1 MNTNVN
7 GHSDR
12 NGKGGGEVSKILLTG
27 GNGFLGK
34 AVSQK
39 LLSRGH
45 SPIVFDRKAPAEVL
59 GDIKDAEAVNE
70 AVYNSDA
77 VIHLAGLLGTAELT
91 NNPRIAAE
99 VNILGTLNVFKAIR
113 THKKRAVYITLG
125 NYFMNN
131 TYSITKS
138 TSERFALMFNKEHGT
153 DIRIVRGLNVYG
165 PGQKA
170 APVKKFFPNAAI
182 SVLKNEPITIYG
194 DGEQIMDL
202 VYLDDIAEILV
213 RALLTDNIPN
223 NVIYEAGNGQAT
235 TLNYIVGLMIALAGS
250 RSEIRYVPMRPRRT
264 QRSSG
269 HGYRTGSGLYERL
282 LGICEFHSVRKGVEE
297 RLGVVQRTYGA
308 CVPCGAA
315 TLLTYPSFVLSA
327 ELRKG

>member
-1 MNTNVN
+1 MSAN
-7 GHSDR
+7 G
-12 NGKGGGEVSKILLTG
+12 NGNGRCSGKLKILLTG

-34 AVSQK
+34 AVAQK

-45 SPIVFDRKAPAEVL
+45 SPIIFDRKAPADVL

-99 VNILGTLNVFKAIR
+99 VNILGTLNVFEAVR

-250 RSEIRYVPMRPRRT
+250 RSEIRYSLMRPGEPKGAVVMATEQGLAYTKDHLGFANFTPLKQGLRNGLAWYNEHIVHPSHAEPQIPSPT
-264 QRSSG
+264 PVSS
-269 HGYRTGSGLYERL
+269 
-282 LGICEFHSVRKGVEE
+282 
-297 RLGVVQRTYGA
+297 
-308 CVPCGAA
+308 
-315 TLLTYPSFVLSA
+315 
-327 ELRKG
+327 

>member
-1 MNTNVN
+1 MNAN
-7 GHSDR
+7 GNAR
-12 NGKGGGEVSKILLTG
+12 KILVTG

-34 AVSQK
+34 AVVHK
-39 LLSRGH
+39 LLDRGH
-45 SPIVFDRKAPAEVL
+45 TPIVFDRKVPADIF
-59 GDIKDAEAVNE
+59 GDIKDTEAVNE

-91 NNPRIAAE
+91 NNPRLAVE
-99 VNILGTLNVFKAIR
+99 VNILGTLNVFEAIR
-113 THKKRAVYITLG
+113 AHHKRAVYITLG

-153 DIRIVRGLNVYG
+153 DIRIVRGMNVYG

-182 SVLKNEPITIYG
+182 SILQDEPVTIYG

-213 RALLTDNIPN
+213 RALLVDNAPN

-235 TLNYIVGLMIALAGS
+235 TLNHIVNMMIGLAGS
-250 RSEIRYVPMRPRRT
+250 KSEIRYVPMRPGEPKGAVVMAT
-264 QRSSG
+264 EDGLSYTKDYLGFTNFTPLEQG
-269 HGYRTGSGLYERL
+269 LKSGLAWYREHVFHLSPAETRL
-282 LGICEFHSVRKGVEE
+282 FSPTKV
-297 RLGVVQRTYGA
+297 
-308 CVPCGAA
+308 
-315 TLLTYPSFVLSA
+315 LTDYHQMP
-327 ELRKG
+327 LR